1 MDGNSRN
8 HTSNRNSKPLHNV
21 KKGYKNYQDFIGGH
35 YMDKNDSRDV
45 TNTRITGGKFSI
57 PDSEYPTFLGMYYND
72 IVAKRHDEYLTE
84 KQRESD
90 GPIAIDLDFR
100 YDYAVTERQH
110 TNEDIHAL
118 VLMYLEELDNMYQ
131 FNSDNEFPVFVQEKS
146 SVNRIKDK
154 NITKDGVHLI
164 IGIQADRVVQVLL
177 RERVMMR
184 AKELFAHLP
193 LINTIDDV
201 FDKGISEG
209 YTNWQL
215 YGSKKPDHAAYA
227 LTGMYKFE
235 YDDSDGEFI
244 ESVIHPKKFDWA
256 NDFPKLSVRYL
267 DHPSFF
273 MKSDFIGEHDRLA
286 ANGPKRNKMRR
297 VASNSVIELKTLD
310 DIKAALEAY
319 KESIKAVEYEKREAI
334 ECVMT
339 LTIDYYGEGSYSKWM
354 RVGWALAN
362 MDKEHMFIVWLAFSA
377 QSPTF
382 KMDTVDDLRTMWL
395 GFDTNNEDG
404 LTKRS
409 VMYWARESSPEEFKR
424 IQNNS
429 IDYHLD
435 LSVKNISMYN
445 LNKNSLNGCGDTDI
459 ANILYMMFKHD
470 YACAGIK
477 SDKWYRF
484 TNHRWMEDE
493 SGTTLRKH
501 ISGALRDLYRFKC
514 DDISQRLCDVGQQ
527 EDKLKQWESLSNKL
541 LDIVSKLG
549 STTHKDHIL
558 KEAREMFYDA
568 DVKFLD
574 LLDSNPQ
581 LMCFKNGVVDF
592 KERSF
597 RPGRAEDYL
606 EKSTNICYKP
616 LDRKRDAV
624 VIAEL
629 NDFMEKLFPLEKLRN
644 YMWEHF
650 ASLLIGVNLNQ
661 KLHMYIGGGENGK
674 SVLTDLLSQSL
685 GDYYAI
691 CPLSLITQPRQKQG
705 QASPDIVS
713 LKGLRMAVMQEPS
726 KDDKINDGAMK
737 ELTSG
742 VEPIKGRN
750 LFSTPITFIPQCKIV
765 VCSNNF
771 MKVNSQDHGT
781 WRRIAVADFMSRF
794 TDNPED
800 NDEDILYQ
808 FKKDPTL
815 KEKFPQWREVFMAML
830 VEIAFVNQGKVSP
843 CDLVDDASNS
853 YRQREDHIA
862 EFISEKIAKSDGG
875 KITKTELA
883 NEFKLWY
890 ESTYGRGGPNV
901 KEVQEYVNKKFNIK
915 VRDGVWSGIR
925 IKYNESADSGGDS
938 DSGEEV
944 EE

>member
-8 HTSNRNSKPLHNV
+8 HTSNKNPKSLHNG
-21 KKGYKNYQDFIGGH
+21 KKGYKNYQDFIGAH
-35 YMDKNDSRDV
+35 FMDKTDTREI
-45 TNTRITGGKFSI
+45 TNTRISGGKFSI
-57 PDSEYPTFLGMYYND
+57 PDSEYNTFLGMYYND
-72 IVAKRHDEYLTE
+72 VVARRGEEHLTE
-84 KQRESD
+84 KQRECG
-90 GPIAIDLDFR
+90 GPIAVDLDFR

-118 VLMYLEELDNMYQ
+118 VLIYLEELGNMFQ
-131 FNSDNEFPVFVQEKS
+131 FNGGTEFSVYVQEKS
-146 SVNRIKDK
+146 SVNRLKDETK
-154 NITKDGVHLI
+154 TKDGVHLI

-177 RERVMMR
+177 RHRVMQR
-184 AKELFAHLP
+184 VKELFAHLP
-193 LINTIDDV
+193 LTNTLEDV

-209 YTNWQL
+209 YVNWQL
-215 YGSKKPDHAAYA
+215 YGSKKPDHDAYA
-227 LTGMYKFE
+227 LTGIYQFE

-244 ESVIHPKKFDWA
+244 ESIIHPKKFDWV
-256 NDFPKLSVRYL
+256 NDFPKLSVRYRE
-267 DHPSFF
+267 HPSFF
-273 MKSDFIGEHDRLA
+273 MKSDFIAEHDKLTA
-286 ANGPKRNKMRR
+286 DGPKRKMRR
-297 VASNSVIELKTLD
+297 IASNSVIELKTLD
-310 DIKAALEAY
+310 DIKTALEAY
-319 KESIKAVEYEKREAI
+319 QESLKSVDYEKREAI
-334 ECVMT
+334 DYVML
-339 LTIDYYGEGSYSKWM
+339 LTVDYYGDGSYSKWM

-377 QSPTF
+377 KSPTF
-382 KMDTVDDLRTMWL
+382 KMDTIDDLRTMWL
-395 GFDTNNEDG
+395 GFETHNQDG

-409 VMYWARESSPEEFKR
+409 IMYWARESAPEEFKR

-435 LSVKNISMYN
+435 LSVKNISM
-445 LNKNSLNGCGDTDI
+445 NSKSSMNGCGDTDI
-459 ANILYMMFKHD
+459 ANILNMMYKHD

-484 TNHRWMEDE
+484 SNHRWVEDE

-501 ISGALRDLYRFKC
+501 ISGELRDLYRKKRDDVSKHMC
-514 DDISQRLCDVGQQ
+514 DATQPD
-527 EDKLKQWESLSNKL
+527 DKLKMWESLSNKL
-541 LDIVSKLG
+541 VDIVTKLS

-558 KEAREMFYDA
+558 KEARELFYDA

-624 VIAEL
+624 AIAEL

-661 KLHMYIGGGENGK
+661 KLHMYIGEGENGK

-750 LFSTPITFIPQCKIV
+750 LFSTPVTFIPQCKIV

-781 WRRIAVADFMSRF
+781 WRRIAVADFVSLF
-794 TDNPED
+794 TDNPDAHDKEKP
-800 NDEDILYQ
+800 YQ
-808 FKKDPTL
+808 FKKDPTI
-815 KEKFPQWREVFMAML
+815 KDKFIQWREVFMAML
-830 VEIAFVNQGKVSP
+830 VEIAFDKQGKVSP
-843 CDLVDDASNS
+843 CDLVDEASNS

-862 EFISEKIAKSDGG
+862 EFISDKIVKSEGG
-875 KITKTELA
+875 RITKTELA

-890 ESTYGRGGPNV
+890 ESTYGRGGPNI
-901 KEVQEYVNKKFNIK
+901 KEVQEYVNKKYGK
-915 VRDGVWSGIR
+915 VKDGVWSGIR
-925 IKYNESADSGGDS
+925 IKYNETADSGGDS

-944 EE
+944 DE